1 MRISDWSSDVF
12 SSDLIE
18 CWRSGQG
25 QYVDTSLMEASLVHT
40 YWPAAMAL
48 ATGHS
53 PGPMGSAHPVAAPY
67 QAFPTQ
73 DGWLNIGAISK
84 ATWIGVSDVLAIPAL
99 LTDRKSVVSGKS
111 VSVRVNLGG

>member
-18 CWRSGQG
+18 CLRSGQG

-53 PGPMGSAHPVAAPY
+53 PGPMGSAHPVASPY

-73 DGWLNIGAISK
+73 D
-84 ATWIGVSDVLAIPAL
+84 
-99 LTDRKSVVSGKS
+99 DRKSVLYGKS
-111 VSVRVNLGG
+111 VSVRVDLGGSRILQKKNNKHLTNTITPKNTH